1 MALTPGTN
9 PDKNRTPVLDVAYG
23 TQFKLNAHDIRTQA
37 IVHPKVF
44 GTQDTE
50 KTGVFFALS
59 SFGQTLDQGVRVK
72 NFGGKRAYIRVED
85 IGSTFDGPSAKTES
99 FTVSPGEEVFFECSN
114 LSQVHYRNDS
124 VGTTGFGLTFIAS

>member
-1 MALTPGTN
+1 MALVPGTN
-9 PDKNRTPVLDVAYG
+9 PDNVGTPVLDVTYG
-23 TQFKLNAHDIRTQA
+23 NNFRVNQHDVRTQS

-50 KTGVFFALS
+50 KTGNFFALS

-72 NFGGKRAYIRVED
+72 NFGGKKAYIRVED
-85 IGSTFDGPSAKTES
+85 IGSTFDGPTAKTES
-99 FTVSPGEEVFFECSN
+99 FTVSSGEEAFVECSN

-124 VGTTGFGLTFIAS
+124 AGTSDFGLTFIAS

>member
-1 MALTPGTN
+1 MALVPGTN
-9 PDKNRTPVLDVAYG
+9 PDANRTPVLDVAYG
-23 TQFKLNAHDIRTQA
+23 DQFRLNQHDIRTQA

-50 KTGVFFALS
+50 KTGTFFALS

-72 NFGGKRAYIRVED
+72 NFGGKKAYIRVED
-85 IGSTFDGPSAKTES
+85 IGSTFDGPSAKAES
-99 FTVSPGEEVFFECSN
+99 FAVNTGEEVFVECSN

-124 VGTTGFGLTFIAS
+124 IGTSDFGLTFIAS

>member
-23 TQFKLNAHDIRTQA
+23 NQFKLNAHDIRTQA